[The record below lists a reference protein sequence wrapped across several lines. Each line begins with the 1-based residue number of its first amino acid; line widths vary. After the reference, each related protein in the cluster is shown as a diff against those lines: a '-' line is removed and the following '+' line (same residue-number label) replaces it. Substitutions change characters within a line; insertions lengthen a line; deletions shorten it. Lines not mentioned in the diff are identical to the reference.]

1 MLMTPLVFSPVLIIF
16 GHYINNFDMSIS
28 EKYRQVNGNLTL
40 GENIADNG
48 GVKQSYIA
56 YQNWVKRN
64 GEEPTLPGLNLTNEQ
79 AFFLSYA
86 QVCSFFNDVF
96 FLSYAQV

>member
-1 MLMTPLVFSPVLIIF
+1 MPV
-16 GHYINNFDMSIS
+16 NC
-28 EKYRQVNGNLTL
+28 QVNGKLTL

-64 GEEPTLPGLNLTNEQ
+64 GEEPTLPGLGLSNEQ

-86 QVCSFFNDVF
+86 QVIELPYLA
-96 FLSYAQV
+96 FLTENLECLHTIPNASTVNS

>member
-1 MLMTPLVFSPVLIIF
+1 M
-16 GHYINNFDMSIS
+16 
-28 EKYRQVNGNLTL
+28 NGNLTL

-48 GVKQSYIA
+48 GVKQAYIA

-64 GEEPTLPGLNLTNEQ
+64 GEEATLPGLDLTNEQ

-86 QVCSFFNDVF
+86 QVRGGFNFV
-96 FLSYAQV
+96 LNNICIIE